1 MAFGRKYSAAMQ
13 EEMCALIRE
22 NDITLRDMLVK
33 VGISFATY
41 YDWRENRSGFAKD
54 IDEAQAERLQKIKII
69 ARNSLITL
77 LTGRVYTETTK
88 IYSIKGK
95 GKNVVKKLTGE
106 KHITKFVLPNVTAVL
121 TTLRSLDPDNF
132 MEIAK
137 AVQPQGAL
145 LNGPAPLNV
154 QVLNTAG
161 IDILEVE
168 NPDEE

>member
-1 MAFGRKYSAAMQ
+1 MAFGRKYSITMQ
-13 EEMCALIRE
+13 EQMCALIRE
-22 NDITLRDMLVK
+22 KDITLTDMLVK
-33 VGISFATY
+33 FGIGKETY
-41 YDWRENRSGFAKD
+41 YDWRKNKPGFAAA
-54 IDEAQAERLQKIKII
+54 IDEAHAERLQKIKVI

-88 IYSIKGK
+88 IYAYKGK
-95 GKNVVKKLTGE
+95 GKNIKKVLTGE

-121 TTLRSLDPDNF
+121 ATLRSLDPDNF
-132 MEIAK
+132 AEVAK

-145 LNGPAPLNV
+145 LNGPAPLSV

-168 NPDEE
+168 TDDE